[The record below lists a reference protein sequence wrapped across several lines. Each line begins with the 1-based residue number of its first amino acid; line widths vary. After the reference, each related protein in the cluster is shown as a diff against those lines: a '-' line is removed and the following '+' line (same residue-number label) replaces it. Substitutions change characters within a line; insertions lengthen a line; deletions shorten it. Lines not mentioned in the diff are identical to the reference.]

1 MVITNQNVLLIRKRD
16 PQFSVSL
23 SGMNSISIRRMNCI
37 LSNTASPNN
46 DAPRSL
52 KPNFGLQAF
61 GRRVEGVWSKLLF
74 EINSPEGTYSSSEE
88 NIPRQ
93 MLLSRL
99 ETGMQSRGSSGLT
112 PKWDLDQGGNGEGTA
127 ALGFRTAQ
135 MSEFCRICHTQL
147 ISKANDLKVSEIPAE
162 LWKGGG

>member
-1 MVITNQNVLLIRKRD
+1 MVITNQNVLLIRQRD

-23 SGMNSISIRRMNCI
+23 SGMNFISIKRMKCI

-61 GRRVEGVWSKLLF
+61 GRRVKGVWSKLLF
-74 EINSPEGTYSSSEE
+74 EINSPERTYSSSEE

-93 MLLSRL
+93 ILLSRL
-99 ETGMQSRGSSGLT
+99 EAGMQSR
-112 PKWDLDQGGNGEGTA
+112 A
-127 ALGFRTAQ
+127 ALFLRLNSQMGFGSGR
-135 MSEFCRICHTQL
+135 E
-147 ISKANDLKVSEIPAE
+147 
-162 LWKGGG
+162 WGGQSSFGLQNCSDE